1 MASKETGASEHAL
14 IDLIYRHLK
23 ESGYKK
29 AASALKQH
37 APQVKSGTVKVS
49 LSDIFKKW
57 LSEEQEKKND
67 EGKASQTESTTN
79 AAHNTR
85 REKKKPA
92 TPRNQKRKRS
102 EVKTCKISSV
112 VEDHKKGGDSD
123 LDSDSSLDVDK
134 WKKLA
139 LQLSDADFAK
149 MDAFTN
155 FTTSTAKSTKKRKP
169 AQPKK
174 QPLPKKTKAKTATT
188 PTKTDKKSTAKK
200 ASESDKIKT
209 PSEKAIIT
217 DPNVKSPES
226 KTAPRLS
233 DQVATPKTAVSNGL
247 SESDG
252 TKVKRKKKQSLSK
265 SHDIET
271 PSKKAEKEKT
281 TESEPADTP
290 CRMTR
295 SKSNA
300 DVTTPGCLETP
311 SRVTDPDEHGIQTS
325 QCGSD
330 SVELSELNSPKH
342 SKTRETKAK
351 KDKSKKKA
359 KIVES
364 VATETS
370 LAPHTE
376 DGTSSLKCEQSKI
389 NQVSEVNPAETP
401 SKKAKSKKSKER
413 QEPGDVAM
421 LSGECELEVNSS
433 HSNQHQTE
441 TLSASVKKSKS
452 VAGSETVEKQSKK
465 AKKSLL
471 EPNGTEHPPRKIET
485 QAAAS
490 ILEPLSSE
498 TPSKKSKTKKAT
510 ENHQT
515 DSPSKKAV
523 VDVGEGELAANSSS
537 SKSDH
542 VGSIR
547 KSKRKR
553 ADSYGENLT
562 SSVTEHVSKEQYNS
576 LMRTENS
583 TENESQESVL
593 AVEVEGTP
601 EPKKR
606 KKHKKDK
613 EKEKNETAENVEEVP
628 PAEELA
634 DSLPSSQKKKK
645 KKKQKHREE
654 DVPPVSDPA
663 PEEDSPKKKKKSSKK
678 KEHAD
683 VSEQEPL

>member
-1 MASKETGASEHAL
+1 M
-14 IDLIYRHLK
+14 
-23 ESGYKK
+23 
-29 AASALKQH
+29 
-37 APQVKSGTVKVS
+37 P
-49 LSDIFKKW
+49 
-57 LSEEQEKKND
+57 
-67 EGKASQTESTTN
+67 
-79 AAHNTR
+79 
-85 REKKKPA
+85 
-92 TPRNQKRKRS
+92 
-102 EVKTCKISSV
+102 
-112 VEDHKKGGDSD
+112 
-123 LDSDSSLDVDK
+123 
-134 WKKLA
+134 
-139 LQLSDADFAK
+139 DADFAK
-149 MDAFTN
+149 MDAFT
-155 FTTSTAKSTKKRKP
+155 TSPAKSTKKRKP

-200 ASESDKIKT
+200 TSESDKIKT

-226 KTAPRLS
+226 KTAPSLS
-233 DQVATPKTAVSNGL
+233 DQVASPKTAVSNGL

-290 CRMTR
+290 CKMTR
-295 SKSNA
+295 SKNNA
-300 DVTTPGCLETP
+300 DVTTPGCFETP

-325 QCGSD
+325 QCGSG
-330 SVELSELNSPKH
+330 SVELSESNSPKH
-342 SKTRETKAK
+342 SKTSEPKAK

-359 KIVES
+359 KTVES
-364 VATETS
+364 VGTETS
-370 LAPHTE
+370 LPPHTE
-376 DGTSSLKCEQSKI
+376 DGTSSLECEQSKI

-413 QEPGDVAM
+413 QELGDAAL
-421 LSGECELEVNSS
+421 LSGERELEVNSN
-433 HSNQHQTE
+433 HSNHRQTE

-452 VAGSETVEKQSKK
+452 VAGSETVGKQSKK
-465 AKKSLL
+465 AKKSVL
-471 EPNGTEHPPRKIET
+471 EPNGTEQPPKKIET

-490 ILEPLSSE
+490 IMEPLSSE

-510 ENHQT
+510 EAHQT

-576 LMRTENS
+576 LIRTENS
-583 TENESQESVL
+583 AENESQESVL

-613 EKEKNETAENVEEVP
+613 EKNEIAENVEEVPATP

-634 DSLPSSQKKKK
+634 DSLPSSQKKK
-645 KKKQKHREE
+645 
-654 DVPPVSDPA
+654 
-663 PEEDSPKKKKKSSKK
+663 SKTLCSGYLF
-678 KEHAD
+678 ENLVAY
-683 VSEQEPL
+683 V